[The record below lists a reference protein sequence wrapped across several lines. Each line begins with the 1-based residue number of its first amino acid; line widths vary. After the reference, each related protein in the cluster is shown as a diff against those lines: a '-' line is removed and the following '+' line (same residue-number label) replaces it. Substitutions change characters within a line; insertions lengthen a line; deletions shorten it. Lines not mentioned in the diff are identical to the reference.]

1 MRNLYKLLSI
11 LSIIIVTT
19 CEDRSDNFG
28 SVKVSITTNQSGGP
42 NNRITEA
49 LSSDITKVTISI
61 SSVDP
66 VNIDVTP
73 GQTITETIDGVV
85 VGEQTVKIDLKN
97 SSGTILYTQTRTV
110 NVTAGQTSSPSF
122 PANDFD
128 VENVVI
134 VVSSPNGDENWEP
147 GSTHDIT
154 WTTSHSS
161 EDISIALYKSGS
173 VVETLSSDE
182 SNDGSYSWTISSE
195 LEEGTDYRV
204 RISSISDGSVFDESD
219 GDFSLTAS
227 PSIMVTSP
235 NGGEDW
241 EPGSTH
247 DIMWS
252 SVNVS
257 GNVKIELYK
266 SGSVVEIL
274 SSDESN
280 DGSYSWTISSELEE
294 GTNYQ
299 VRISSISDSGVYDE
313 SDGDFTLS
321 RLLWSYVYDYAGVTD
336 WGNSVIEVSDGYWTT
351 GVWDEQM
358 RLFKTNFAGNLITE
372 IEFDDYGYSYF
383 AYGNQILEA
392 DDGSLYLIGGGYS
405 SGIDEYAIL
414 VVKTDDFGTE
424 IWRQYL
430 GIDSWGY
437 GGLINDNS
445 EIIIYG
451 EEDGNA
457 VVYSLSQ
464 DGTNFDVVAFDD
476 NMDRAKGIVKVD
488 GGGYYIAFSKDYE
501 TKILKTNDNFVG
513 ETEVNIAGYCRS
525 LSLANDGTLLTTLQT
540 SENEHTYMK
549 FDPLTGQTIWSG
561 TVAGLYSGFQAGDSY
576 YFVGHSDDGM
586 SLFLRLNENGDI
598 ITTRSFGPG
607 ILSGYAVTSDGGLIF
622 TGTTSDWNDE
632 QSDTP
637 LYKTN
642 LDGELGDA
650 FNLVHGPGH
659 IFSIGINKDFN
670 LAPVQMDQKQSD

>member
-122 PANDFD
+122 PASDFD

-204 RISSISDGSVFDESD
+204 RISSISDESVFDESD

-294 GTNYQ
+294 GTDYR
-299 VRISSISDSGVYDE
+299 VRISSISDESVYDE

-405 SGIDEYAIL
+405 SDIDEYAIL

-437 GGLINDNS
+437 GGLINDNG

-513 ETEVNIAGYCRS
+513 ETEVNITGYCRS
-525 LSLANDGTLLTTLQT
+525 LSLASDGNLLTTLQT

-549 FDPLTGQTIWSG
+549 IDPLTGQTIWSG
-561 TVAGLYSGFQAGDSY
+561 TAAGLYSGFQAGDSY

-586 SLFLRLNENGDI
+586 SLFLRLNENGEV

-642 LDGELGDA
+642 LDGELGDT

-659 IFSIGINKDFN
+659 IFSISINKDFN
-670 LAPVQMDQKQSD
+670 LAPVQMDQKHSD